1 MSDGATTAARA
12 LPRQRHERSSL
23 EALWALL
30 QSEMS
35 SYPGRRLLV
44 LRIVLA
50 CTVVMFA
57 IIVFRIPGG
66 VLGAYYPIL
75 VSRDNLRSTRRSAL
89 WITAACTIG
98 AVEVVLGAMLF
109 VGSPFLHLLWV
120 WATLFLA
127 FYLVSSLK
135 VYEAAL
141 AVGLF
146 FTSTIAIWDQ
156 PVSADL
162 RLRQTL
168 FTLMVIF
175 IGCGASVVIE
185 YLFARTHP
193 PDAVIAGIQERLDL
207 TASVLRAYVEDQDNW
222 KKQLHLVQRYS
233 TRGTATLRSFIA
245 EAGYSFDQ
253 RQRLSTAVALS
264 ARLID
269 LTASLME
276 TTGTPTAADRE
287 LCLAASRNLS
297 VLSSNLSRHEIP
309 EWIDLDDRFETHAP
323 LLAEIERT
331 VELLAESLSQTMWS
345 SPVAAPT
352 RSATSSSTGI
362 FVSSDPKTH
371 VRFAIRGALSA
382 IACYMFYMSV
392 GWIALNASVSTCL
405 LTALPITGAARHK
418 QLLRFTGVVLGACA
432 LGFTAQMLILP
443 QIDSIFSYT
452 LLFAAVTFIGAWIGT
467 SSPRIA
473 YAGVQIILAYEMV
486 NLNRFSINP
495 SLVPAR
501 DTVLGIA
508 LGIGAMWLIFDHLW
522 ATSSVES
529 LRPML
534 SSTIRQIARLPDSIP
549 ASSATQQTTSLEQQ
563 TSEIMRRF
571 ERIRALIE
579 ASFFEAFPKAPTDE
593 QLLGRARDYLP
604 QLRAALLI
612 RTGLIHHQGSSGNH
626 CQPGLV
632 LQVQQRSSAL
642 LESIAQQIE
651 RNSFPSQGTLD
662 SADRELLDRLRS
674 GFELARQGTLD
685 CDLTELRLCSS
696 MLNVLHHLHG
706 VRQSPGPSSPTAL
719 PHPTSP
725 LYLSR

>member
-1 MSDGATTAARA
+1 MSDGATTTAPALPQRGREPSWLDSLRA
-12 LPRQRHERSSL
+12 LI
-23 EALWALL
+23 

-35 SYPGRRLLV
+35 SYPGRPLLV

-50 CTVVMFA
+50 CTAVMFA

-66 VLGAYYPIL
+66 VLGAYYPLL

-89 WITAACTIG
+89 WIAATCTAG

-120 WATLFLA
+120 WGTLFLA
-127 FYLVSSLK
+127 FYLISSLK

-141 AVGLF
+141 ALGLF
-146 FTSTIAIWDQ
+146 FTNTITIWDQ
-156 PVSADL
+156 PVSADV

-185 YLFARTHP
+185 YLLARTHA
-193 PDAVIAGIQERLDL
+193 PDAVLGGIQERLELAGD
-207 TASVLRAYVEDQDNW
+207 VLRGYIEDRPDW
-222 KKQLHLVQRYS
+222 ERQLHLVRRYS
-233 TRGTATLRSFIA
+233 TLGTATLRGFIA
-245 EAGYSFDQ
+245 EAGYSFEQ
-253 RQRLSTAVALS
+253 QQRLSTALS
-264 ARLID
+264 LSGRLID

-276 TTGTPTAADRE
+276 TTEISTSEDRE
-287 LCLAASRNLS
+287 LCAAVSRNLS
-297 VLSSNLSRHEIP
+297 MLSSNLSHQEIP
-309 EWIDLDDRFETHAP
+309 DWIDVDDRFETHAP

-331 VELLAESLSQTMWS
+331 VELLAESLSQPMWS
-345 SPVAAPT
+345 SSAKSAARP
-352 RSATSSSTGI
+352 APASSRGI
-362 FVSSDPKTH
+362 FVSSSPKTH

-382 IACYMFYMSV
+382 IVCYMFYMSV
-392 GWIALNASVSTCL
+392 GWVALSASVATCI
-405 LTALPITGAARHK
+405 LTALPITGASRHK
-418 QLLRFTGVVLGACA
+418 QLLRFAGIVLGACA

-443 QIDSIFSYT
+443 QIDSILSYT

-473 YAGVQIILAYEMV
+473 YAGVQIVLAYELV

-534 SSTIRQIARLPDSIP
+534 SSTILQIARLQETAQP
-549 ASSATQQTTSLEQQ
+549 TQLERQ
-563 TSEIMRRF
+563 TSDVMRRF
-571 ERIRALIE
+571 ERLRALVE
-579 ASFFEAFPKAPTDE
+579 ASFFEAFPKAPPDE
-593 QLLGRARDYLP
+593 QLLVRAKDYLP

-612 RTGLIHHQGSSGNH
+612 RTGLIHHQGSSTSQ
-626 CQPGLV
+626 CQPDLV
-632 LQVQQRSSAL
+632 VQVQQRSSLL
-642 LESIAQQIE
+642 LEEIAQQVE
-651 RNSFPSQGTLD
+651 TNSFPSPRSLD
-662 SADRELLDRLRS
+662 PADRDLLNRLQT
-674 GFELARQGTLD
+674 GFELARQGELD

-696 MLNVLHHLHG
+696 LLNVVHHLHG
-706 VRQSPGPSSPTAL
+706 SHTSTVE
-719 PHPTSP
+719 HP
-725 LYLSR
+725 LSR